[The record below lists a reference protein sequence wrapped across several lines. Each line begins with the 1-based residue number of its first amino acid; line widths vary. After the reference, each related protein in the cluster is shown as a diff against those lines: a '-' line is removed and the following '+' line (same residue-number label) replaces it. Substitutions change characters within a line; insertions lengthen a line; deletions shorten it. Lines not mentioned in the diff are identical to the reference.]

1 VTSFSTLEG
10 QVRGVRRTTR
20 IGLLCA
26 GLLAASSLAVWG
38 YREPLLVRIGQLLI
52 HSDAPRHA
60 DLIYVLA
67 GDFWG
72 SRVLRGCELG
82 ARGYAGHVLFGGGL
96 YAGQYEGD
104 MSVQFAVEHGYA
116 RQLFLAVPL
125 RASSTIEEAIELGPV
140 FRHLG
145 ARSVILVTS
154 DYHSQRVDLVFRL
167 FVSGI
172 RFYTVAAPDKVFDV
186 NSWWKTEN
194 GRRVFFLECRK
205 MLGTLLNRV
214 ELLGSRPRGG
224 DSATRDRSG
233 EQG

>member
-10 QVRGVRRTTR
+10 QVRDVRRTTR

-26 GLLAASSLAVWG
+26 GLLAASSLAVWA

-82 ARGYAGHVLFGGGL
+82 ARGYAGHVLFSGGL

-104 MSVQFAVEHGYA
+104 MSVQFAVERGYP

-125 RASSTIEEAIELGPV
+125 RASSTIDEAIELGPV
-140 FRHLG
+140 FRRLG

-154 DYHSQRVDLVFRL
+154 DYHSQRAALVFRL
-167 FVSGI
+167 FLPSI
-172 RFYTVAAPDKVFDV
+172 RFYSVPAPDKVFDA
-186 NSWWKTEN
+186 NTWWKTES
-194 GRRVFFLECRK
+194 GRRVFFSECRK
-205 MLGTLLNRV
+205 MLGTLLTKA
-214 ELLGSRPRGG
+214 G
-224 DSATRDRSG
+224 A
-233 EQG
+233 